1 MKNKK
6 YPKLLSFLLLCG
18 ILAGCGS
25 TINKNQSVLSN
36 IDTVVPIMRDEQ
48 LSAPLFLENFPN
60 QIALLL
66 PMSGEYQREGES
78 ILHGFLSAHY
88 SLNQNNIGA
97 KKIKIYDTQK
107 FLTSEIAYSQ
117 AVNEGADFVV
127 GPLLPNSVK
136 ELSNRIAF
144 NVPILTLNSLKVDES
159 LIGMYQFSLSST
171 DEAISTSS
179 KVIIDRNKVGLILA
193 PDNEWGKQLEAIYKG
208 TFQSMDGVIVESKFY
223 DPKKKDFSSE
233 LKSSLGISLSEKRY
247 SRLSANLREKI
258 IYNPRRRQDID
269 FIFFVAADTTT
280 AKLLKSQLNYHLS
293 GDKAIPI
300 YSTSTIYSDNTNLDD
315 LNGIIFT
322 DAPWVIDQQTWLGN
336 LPSLLRKYWPG
347 DAIQSRQNAM
357 GYDAYFLMAAINSM
371 KNNYMEELNGAT
383 GQLFMEEDGKIRR
396 RLAWAKLIDGK
407 PKIQKRIQEVENLIY

>member
-1 MKNKK
+1 M
-6 YPKLLSFLLLCG
+6 CG

-36 IDTVVPIMRDEQ
+36 IDTVIPIMRDEQ

-247 SRLSANLREKI
+247 SRLSANLKEKI

-293 GDKAIPI
+293 GDKPIPI

-371 KNNYMEELNGAT
+371 KNNYMEEINGAT

-407 PKIQKRIQEVENLIY
+407 PKIQKRIQEAENLIY

>member
-6 YPKLLSFLLLCG
+6 YPKLLSFILLCG

-66 PMSGEYQREGES
+66 PMSGEYQKEGES

-208 TFQSMDGVIVESKFY
+208 AFQSMDGVIVESKFY

-293 GDKAIPI
+293 GDEPIPI

-407 PKIQKRIQEVENLIY
+407 PKIQKRIQEAENLIY

>member
-6 YPKLLSFLLLCG
+6 YPKLLSFILLCG

-66 PMSGEYQREGES
+66 PMSGEYQKEGES

-293 GDKAIPI
+293 GDEPIPI

-407 PKIQKRIQEVENLIY
+407 PKIQKRIQEAENLIY

>member
-36 IDTVVPIMRDEQ
+36 IDTVLPIMRDEQ

-179 KVIIDRNKVGLILA
+179 KVIMDRNKVGLILA

-293 GDKAIPI
+293 GDKPIPI

-407 PKIQKRIQEVENLIY
+407 PRIQKRIQETENLIY

>member
-1 MKNKK
+1 
-6 YPKLLSFLLLCG
+6 
-18 ILAGCGS
+18 
-25 TINKNQSVLSN
+25 
-36 IDTVVPIMRDEQ
+36 MRDEQ

-407 PKIQKRIQEVENLIY
+407 PRIQKRIQETENLIY

>member
-1 MKNKK
+1 M
-6 YPKLLSFLLLCG
+6 LSFLLLCG

-36 IDTVVPIMRDEQ
+36 IDTVLPVMRDEQ

-407 PKIQKRIQEVENLIY
+407 PRIQKRIQETENLIY

>member
-36 IDTVVPIMRDEQ
+36 IDTVLPIMRDEQ

-179 KVIIDRNKVGLILA
+179 KVIIDRNKVGLILT

>member
-36 IDTVVPIMRDEQ
+36 IDTVIPIMRDEQ

-78 ILHGFLSAHY
+78 ILYGFLSAHY

-293 GDKAIPI
+293 GDKPIPI

-357 GYDAYFLMAAINSM
+357 GYDAYFLMAAISSIR
-371 KNNYMEELNGAT
+371 NNHMEELNGAT
-383 GQLFMEEDGKIRR
+383 GQLFMQEDGKIRR
-396 RLAWAKLIDGK
+396 RLAWAQLVDGE
-407 PKIQKRIQEVENLIY
+407 PKIQRTLEETGNLLY